1 MNNKSYLILEDVI
14 SEAGKWVS
22 LEVSGDT
29 IYLDFS
35 SVELFNIHDDSKK
48 DSKISIRFSDN
59 SLFSIFYNDKKDLD
73 FLNLTKK
80 DRNDFLMEFNRNLD
94 KGMFKFQDMSFIN
107 SKFTKFKNEM
117 IFLDNFNNDSP
128 DFIMSFLSNGI
139 GVCVGG
145 NSLNIYMGLEELTD
159 NDILFLSNKWSRYY
173 LSYWINK
180 GTKDEYS
187 YDSLC
192 ELNPIEINK
201 GFKLFSK
208 FKF

>member
-14 SEAGKWVS
+14 SDAGKWIS
-22 LEVSGDT
+22 LEVLGDT

-48 DSKISIRFSDN
+48 DSNISIRFSDS
-59 SLFSIFYNDKKDLD
+59 SLFSIFYNDKKDID
-73 FLNLTKK
+73 FLNLTKRGK
-80 DRNDFLMEFNRNLD
+80 NDFLMEFNRNLD
-94 KGMFKFQDMSFIN
+94 RGMFKFQDMSFIN
-107 SKFTKFKNEM
+107 SNFNKFKNEL
-117 IFLDNFNNDSP
+117 IFLDNFKDDAP
-128 DFIMSFLSNGI
+128 DFIMSFLSSDI

-159 NDILFLSNKWSRYY
+159 NDILILSNKWSQYY
-173 LSYWINK
+173 LSYWMNK
-180 GTKDEYS
+180 GTKDEYD
-187 YDSLC
+187 YDALC

-201 GFKLFSK
+201 GFRRFSK